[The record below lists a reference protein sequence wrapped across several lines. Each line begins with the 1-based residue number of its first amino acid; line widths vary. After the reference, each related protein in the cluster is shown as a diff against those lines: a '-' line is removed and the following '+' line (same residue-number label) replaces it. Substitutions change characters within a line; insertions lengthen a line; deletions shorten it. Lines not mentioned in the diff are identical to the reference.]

1 MNKKTFKTF
10 FEEESDSSF
19 SDMDL
24 RNIAEHIVDGGYL
37 NNFKEMAQT
46 DSWLWRGSF
55 LLGDKLSNNGGVLH
69 QPQRKADRISTYGH
83 FHLIHDIWHL
93 EKMPSRKRAIFASFD
108 SIHAHDF
115 GKLVLLIP
123 QDNTML
129 TGIGVDLNMS
139 SEEHVQ
145 KIFGVDE
152 TSFGDV
158 SEFPLTSFGDVSEI
172 LYTVASAI
180 DGSANDSLNADDSFL
195 KISHKFYANLA
206 QLSSSSFFSEKTVKE
221 TFGLFDKMISLLKG
235 PEKKYQEILIGND
248 KSVKNVIN
256 KMYDGYVSKD
266 KSSYD
271 AIKDLLN
278 LVKQDIKTSKSPAQL
293 KSLIATDTLQS
304 EVWWEGDSL
313 VIGERFEKRSANR
326 ELLRYAEKYKAS
338 GFPPRATTVKRAK
351 T

>member
-1 MNKKTFKTF
+1 MLNNSNLANNMNKKTFKTF

-69 QPQRKADRISTYGH
+69 QPPRKADRISTYGH

-123 QDNTML
+123 QDDTML

-158 SEFPLTSFGDVSEI
+158 SEI
-172 LYTVASAI
+172 LDTVAAAI
-180 DGSANDSLNADDSFL
+180 DGSANDLLNADDPFL
-195 KISHKFYANLA
+195 EISHKFYVNLA
-206 QLSSSSFFSEKTVKE
+206 QLTSSSFFNEKTVKE
-221 TFGLFDKMISLLKG
+221 TFGLFDKMISFLKG
-235 PEKKYQEILIGND
+235 PEKKYQEILIGDD
-248 KSVKNVIN
+248 KIVKNVIN

-266 KSSYD
+266 KSSYN

-313 VIGERFEKRSANR
+313 VLGERFEKRLANR
-326 ELLRYAEKYKAS
+326 ELLRYVEKYKAS